1 MLFFAVA
8 LGHHSAAATY
18 DASHS
23 LTLTGT
29 VAEFS
34 FRNPHSFLYIDVD
47 TGPYKGRRYVVEMS
61 SAGVLEDSGW
71 RASTVKPGDH
81 IRITVFPSRTGKA
94 AGLCRDLTKVL
105 VLK

>member
-1 MLFFAVA
+1 VA
-8 LGHHSAAATY
+8 GHHSAAATY
-18 DASHS
+18 DASPS
-23 LTLTGT
+23 LTLTGS
-29 VAEFS
+29 VAEFA

-47 TGPYKGRRYVVEMS
+47 AGRYKGRRYVVEMS
-61 SAGVLEDSGW
+61 SAGVLGNSGW
-71 RASTVKPGDH
+71 TASRLKPGDH